1 MLLEMQPELVEK
13 IFAAVGVVYF
23 LIGVIDDLKNRK
35 VHNSL
40 IVVFAIVALIVRV
53 VLTGWTGLALGV
65 LALITVIA
73 VTLPLFMLG
82 ALGGGDIKIL
92 AAFALLSNW
101 QSMINILMYS
111 VLWGAVLGL
120 ARALFQR
127 RISEIFLNLRF
138 MIMHRSQQG
147 LQFQTMPFT
156 VAILFGYLTSLRLEG
171 VL

>member
-1 MLLEMQPELVEK
+1 MLLELQPELIEK
-13 IFAAVGVVYF
+13 IFAGVGIVFF

-40 IVVFAIVALIVRV
+40 IVAFAIIAIFLRTA
-53 VLTGWTGLALGV
+53 LTGWSSLPLAV
-65 LALITVIA
+65 LAVVATIA
-73 VTLPLFMLG
+73 LTLPFFMLG
-82 ALGGGDIKIL
+82 ALGGGDIKLL
-92 AAFALLSNW
+92 AAAALLSNW
-101 QSMINILMYS
+101 QSMIYIFMYS

-120 ARALFQR
+120 ARAILQR
-127 RISEIFLNLRF
+127 RATEILFNLRF
-138 MIMHRSQQG
+138 MILHRSQQG